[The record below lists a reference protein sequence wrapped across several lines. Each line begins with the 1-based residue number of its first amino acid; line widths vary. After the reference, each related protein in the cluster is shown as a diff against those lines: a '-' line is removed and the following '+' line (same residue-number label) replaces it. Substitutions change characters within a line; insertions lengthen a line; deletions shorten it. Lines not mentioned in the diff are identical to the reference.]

1 MRKKKQES
9 GYYYCE
15 CSINVGSS
23 GTEESKEQEMQ
34 TEDVGDTTSE
44 DLPNST
50 AKAGIGATAASCKL
64 ASYLVVANDKPSEN
78 SAEASN
84 ASKEKEIDDVKGQ
97 PEATNG
103 TFPAAGEICSK
114 TVLCL
119 LPASSDVL
127 KRVKK
132 EEEKAKIADGSLQKT
147 DATGYAP
154 DQPTSSQ

>member
-50 AKAGIGATAASCKL
+50 AKARIGATAASCKL
-64 ASYLVVANDKPSEN
+64 ASYLVANDKPSEN

-84 ASKEKEIDDVKGQ
+84 ASKEKETDEVKGQ

-132 EEEKAKIADGSLQKT
+132 EEEKGKIADGSLWKT
-147 DATGYAP
+147 EATGYAP